1 MKKAIITFLCI
12 VAIGQTATAQIPVYQ
27 DETKPI
33 EERVKDAL
41 SRMTLEEKVAMC
53 HAQAKF
59 CSPGV
64 SRLGIPELWSSD
76 GSHGV
81 RYEIEWQTW
90 DEADWTND
98 SCTAMPN
105 LTCLAAT
112 WNPRMAALYGQAI
125 GEEARYREKD
135 ILLGP
140 GVNIYRTPLNGRNLE
155 YMGEDPY
162 LASVM
167 VVPYIQELQKN
178 GVAACV
184 KHFALNNQETNR
196 WTIDVIASERALHEI
211 YLPAF
216 KAAVQK
222 GGAWSLMGAYNKY
235 MGTHASHNDLLLNKI
250 LKEDWGFDGVVVSDW
265 SGTHNTREAALNGLD
280 LEMGTDERPDLGITK
295 KKFTFNHSYLGDDYL
310 KLLKSGEIPIS
321 NVDEKA
327 SRILRLIFRTAMNTR
342 KPFGN
347 MDYARHS
354 AMAKEIGSE
363 GIVLLQNNPAKKGEA
378 PLLPIN
384 GEKYNRILV
393 VGDNAIRPLSA
404 GGGAAGLKVQH
415 ETTIL
420 ESLKAMYGDKISYAH
435 GYEAGKSYYGSVAK
449 VKKSVTDS
457 LRAEAVRMAKEA
469 DLIIFVGG
477 LNKSRHQDCEDSD
490 RLSYDL
496 SFGQNELLKEL
507 LDVTPNVITIIAS
520 GNAVRIPYPERMPAI
535 VQSWYIGSEMG
546 PTVVDVLSGKVNPSG
561 KLPISYP
568 ARLEDCGAHNFG
580 EIAYPGDGI
589 KVEYKDDILVGYRWH
604 DTKKIPALYPFGH
617 GLSYTTF
624 NYGKPTLSAKRMTEE
639 ETLTLTVT
647 VTNTGAHEGKEVVQL
662 YIGDDKASI
671 LRPTKELKD
680 FQKISLKPGESK
692 EVSFTIDADDLKF
705 FCETTHDWKTEAG
718 KFTAYV
724 GSSST
729 DIRGKA
735 KFELK

>member
-1 MKKAIITFLCI
+1 MKRIFITLCATTLSLSVI
-12 VAIGQTATAQIPVYQ
+12 AQTPVYM
-27 DETKPI
+27 DETRPI
-33 EERVKDAL
+33 EERVKDAIG
-41 SRMTLEEKVAMC
+41 RMTLEEKVAMC
-53 HAQAKF
+53 HAQSKF

-64 SRLGIPELWSSD
+64 PRLGIPELWSSD

-81 RYEIEWQTW
+81 RYEISWNTW

-162 LASVM
+162 LSSQM
-167 VVPYIQELQKN
+167 VVPYVQELQKN

-196 WTIDVIASERALHEI
+196 WTIDVIASERALREI

-216 KAAVQK
+216 RAAVQE
-222 GGAWSLMGAYNKY
+222 GGAWSIMGAYNKY
-235 MGTHASHNDLLLNKI
+235 LGTHASHNDLLLNKI
-250 LKEDWGFDGVVVSDW
+250 LKDEWGFDGVVVSDW
-265 SGTHNTREAALNGLD
+265 SGTHDTREAALNGLD
-280 LEMGTDERPDLGITK
+280 IEMGTDERPDKGLTK
-295 KKFTFNHSYLGDDYL
+295 KTFTFNHSYLGDDYL
-310 KLLKSGEIPIS
+310 RMLKSGEIPVS
-321 NVDEKA
+321 NVDDKVA
-327 SRILRLIFRTAMNTR
+327 RILRLIFRTAMNTH
-342 KPFGN
+342 KPYGN

-354 AMAKEIGSE
+354 AMAREIGGE
-363 GIVLLQNNPAKKGEA
+363 GIVLLQNKAVDKDKT
-378 PLLPIN
+378 PLLPID
-384 GEKYNRILV
+384 EKRYKTILV

-415 ETTIL
+415 ETSIL
-420 ESLKAMYGDKISYAH
+420 DALRATYGDKIRYAH

-449 VKKSVTDS
+449 VKKEVTDS
-457 LRAEAVRMAKEA
+457 LRAEAVAMAREA
-469 DLIIFVGG
+469 DLVIFVGG

-490 RLSYDL
+490 RLTYDL
-496 SFGQNELLKEL
+496 PFGQNELLKEM
-507 LDVTPNVITIIAS
+507 LDVNPRVVTVIAS
-520 GNAVRIPYPERMPAI
+520 GNAVRIPFPERMSAI

-568 ARLEDCGAHNFG
+568 ARLEDCGAHAFG
-580 EIAYPGDGI
+580 EIAYPGDGV

-624 NYGKPTLSAKRMTEE
+624 KYGNPTLSTKTMTADGPL
-639 ETLTLTVT
+639 TLTLN
-647 VTNTGAHEGKEVVQL
+647 VTNTGDREGKEVVQL
-662 YIGDDKASI
+662 YIGDDKATV
-671 LRPTKELKD
+671 LRPVKELKG
-680 FQKISLKPGESK
+680 FQKIALAPGETK
-692 EVSFTIDADDLKF
+692 QVTFTINPEMLQYW
-705 FCETTHDWKTEAG
+705 CEDSHAWKAESG

-729 DIRGKA
+729 DIRGKV
-735 KFELK
+735 KFNYE